1 VHIHFKIRTTTAAGQ
16 VYDFT
21 SQLYFDDSVS
31 DAVFA
36 QAPYAAR
43 GSRTTRNQNDGIFR
57 RNGEQLVLAL
67 TPTDQGYAATF
78 EIGLQL

>member
-1 VHIHFKIRTTTAAGQ
+1 
-16 VYDFT
+16 
-21 SQLYFDDSVS
+21 VS

-43 GSRTTRNQNDGIFR
+43 GNRTTRNQNDGIFR